1 MIENKGLISC
11 DLASIPKNL
20 EVDKFIYIIKEFNI
34 IFYDSME
41 GGQKPE
47 VLKEF
52 EEDKIILDYSTELG
66 KAKLKEINKNINEEH
81 S

>member
-1 MIENKGLISC
+1 MIENKGLINC
-11 DLASIPKNL
+11 DLASLPQDL
-20 EVDKFIYIIKEFNI
+20 EVDKFIWIIKEFNI
-34 IFYDSME
+34 IFYDSAQ